1 MKWDQFGENWNQFKE
16 KMFFL
21 RSESSDAAGKRDALI
36 DARTAGSLQGKD
48 AQTNAVRPEARKER
62 YDFSQHIGC

>member
-36 DARTAGSLQGKD
+36 GTRTPSSQQGGD
-48 AQTNAVRPEARKER
+48 AQTNAVRPEDRKER
-62 YDFSQHIGC
+62 RDFSQHIGC